1 MNYFLKYQLEK
12 RKVIKFT
19 CDHYF
24 QNSRCSC
31 LLMFLKWYSQKFGN
45 IYRNCKFMRKRFRHS
60 CFPVNI
66 ATFLKTPFSHNTS
79 KRLLMKFTGNHYKE
93 RTIACNFLEKETME
107 QVLFREFY
115 EISKSTFFTEH
126 LLANASENPKSY

>member
-1 MNYFLKYQLEK
+1 MNYFLKYQSEK

-31 LLMFLKWYSQKFGN
+31 LLMFLKCYSQKFGN

-66 ATFLKTPFSHNTS
+66 ATFLKGPFSQNTFW
-79 KRLLMKFTGNHYKE
+79 RMLLKIQKVIRNNLKMNVQFITVLKN
-93 RTIACNFLEKETME
+93 TIC
-107 QVLFREFY
+107 FY
-115 EISKSTFFTEH
+115 
-126 LLANASENPKSY
+126 ASIFVTCLITNLIG